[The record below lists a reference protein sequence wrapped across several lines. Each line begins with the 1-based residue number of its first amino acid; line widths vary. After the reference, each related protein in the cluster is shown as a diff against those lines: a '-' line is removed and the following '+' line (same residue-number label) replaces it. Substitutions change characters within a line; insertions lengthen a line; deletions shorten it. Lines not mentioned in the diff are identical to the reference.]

1 LKSGTQNVWR
11 TDVSLHTKVPRSGHC
26 SQITLFFTTPSF
38 SWVLRLFHH
47 MAAPKGTSPE
57 IRMSVDVPEI
67 SEVMDIPTG
76 MAPVKLPKVCM
87 MKQER
92 FCPRPLLIWG
102 SAIDVACVLLLS
114 RDFSHVAMEC
124 LHYDV

>member
-1 LKSGTQNVWR
+1 
-11 TDVSLHTKVPRSGHC
+11 
-26 SQITLFFTTPSF
+26 
-38 SWVLRLFHH
+38 
-47 MAAPKGTSPE
+47 MAVPKGTNPE

-76 MAPVKLPKVCM
+76 MAPVKLPKVCI

-92 FCPRPLLIWG
+92 CPPPRLLLTWG
-102 SAIDVACVLLLS
+102 SAIDVACVLLLP